1 MLIIIYNDLHDNHLY
16 FENWVQQFECSNIL
30 GTQTNWLIGVVYFI
44 PEEGGYMIK
53 KMVDTLEHSKIGE

>member
-1 MLIIIYNDLHDNHLY
+1 
-16 FENWVQQFECSNIL
+16 VQQFECANIL